1 MKGWQGLTSRM
12 RKISSRT
19 RSPETEPRS
28 ALSRLRSAQRFP
40 VDGETELGGKAE
52 GPQEPQGVLPEG
64 LVGEGPDL
72 LVPDGPA
79 PPEGIDESGEISV
92 DEGIERQR
100 HGGDREVPPGEIVL
114 DGGSA
119 ARGKI
124 EEEGFVTLPD
134 NDPLHHLVRLVLAQ
148 RDPGC
153 ARPDGK
159 TGGNALRPGREN
171 DIHIGDWTPQEAIL
185 DGAPCHVEARRQQ
198 REDPAGMVYSARA

>member
-1 MKGWQGLTSRM
+1 M

-19 RSPETEPRS
+19 RSPETVPRS
-28 ALSRLRSAQRFP
+28 ALSRVTFSSVSPWMVKPSSAARRKARRSLRGSCRKVSSERALISLSLMAPRPPKGSMSLEKSPLMKASSGSAMA
-40 VDGETELGGKAE
+40 VTVK
-52 GPQEPQGVLPEG
+52 
-64 LVGEGPDL
+64 
-72 LVPDGPA
+72 
-79 PPEGIDESGEISV
+79 
-92 DEGIERQR
+92 
-100 HGGDREVPPGEIVL
+100 VPPGEIVL

-134 NDPLHHLVRLVLAQ
+134 NDPLHHLVWLVLPQ

-153 ARPDGK
+153 ARHDGK

-171 DIHIGDWTPQEAIL
+171 DIHIGDWKPHEAIL

-198 REDPAGMVYSARA
+198 EKILQEWFIA

>member
-1 MKGWQGLTSRM
+1 M
-12 RKISSRT
+12 
-19 RSPETEPRS
+19 
-28 ALSRLRSAQRFP
+28 
-40 VDGETELGGKAE
+40 DGETKLGGKAE

-72 LVPDGPA
+72 LVTDGRAPA
-79 PPEGIDESGEISV
+79 EGIDEPGEISA

-100 HGGDREVPPGEIVL
+100 HGRQREIPAGKVAF

-153 ARPDGK
+153 ARHFGK
-159 TGGNALRPGREN
+159 TGGDALRLGREN

-198 REDPAGMVYSARA
+198 EKILQEWFIAREHKSK